1 MKKIFLIP
9 CLCFAALTSIAQ
21 KTVVS
26 TERPAN
32 IQAPVEAAA
41 SDNDYKI
48 YSVVDVPVS
57 FPGGDSAW
65 KLFVKTNLNIAKI
78 KDSIKLPERK
88 TTFSE
93 TVFVKFVVAKDGAIS
108 DIRAV
113 NNDAN
118 KNCIE
123 EAVRII
129 KKCRKWVP
137 AQINGKVV
145 NAYFTQPVI
154 FSFKK

>member
-1 MKKIFLIP
+1 MKKILLIP
-9 CLCFAALTSIAQ
+9 IFFFAALTGIAQ

-48 YSVVDVPVS
+48 YSVVDVPAS

-65 KLFVKTNLNIAKI
+65 KLFLNTNLNIAKI

-93 TVFVKFVVAKDGAIS
+93 TVLVKFVVAKDGAIS

-123 EAVRII
+123 EAIRII
-129 KKCRKWVP
+129 KKSRKWVP
-137 AQINGKVV
+137 AQLNGKLV
-145 NAYFTQPVI
+145 NAYCIQPVN
-154 FSFKK
+154 FSFSN